1 MLSVLGADVGG
12 TKIAVGPVDPVGAQL
27 APPIVDLSRTEDTE
41 SFLAGLETTLRRAMT
56 QFADFAPGAV
66 GLACA
71 GTVDSDRGVVVTSPN
86 LPLREVPLAP
96 PLREAF
102 GVPVVLE
109 NDANAALLGESVAGA
124 AQGLRHVIMLTLG
137 TGVGGALLLDGRLY
151 RGAGGAAGEFGHTV
165 VQMGGLPCRCGMKG
179 CLEMYASGPALARY
193 ASARVRDPERDP
205 GNALLHLREQGL
217 LSGGAVARL
226 AREGHRGAVEA
237 VQQLAEWL
245 GVGLA
250 NLTNIFNPEMIVV
263 GGGVGEL
270 GELLLRYAREHLMKN
285 AMPPGKD
292 QVRLAAAELGNKAGL
307 VGAGLAA
314 WELVRGPD
322 AAPAGG
328 GAAARGAEAYGSAAG
343 GSATEEQAGAAP
355 SAEDPAAG

>member
-1 MLSVLGADVGG
+1 MLTHYTVYSMA
-12 TKIAVGPVDPVGAQL
+12 KARAQL
-27 APPIVDLSRTEDTE
+27 GWQPPTDLATGIQRS
-41 SFLAGLETTLRRAMT
+41 
-56 QFADFAPGAV
+56 
-66 GLACA
+66 
-71 GTVDSDRGVVVTSPN
+71 
-86 LPLREVPLAP
+86 
-96 PLREAF
+96 
-102 GVPVVLE
+102 
-109 NDANAALLGESVAGA
+109 AAW
-124 AQGLRHVIMLTLG
+124 
-137 TGVGGALLLDGRLY
+137 
-151 RGAGGAAGEFGHTV
+151 
-165 VQMGGLPCRCGMKG
+165 
-179 CLEMYASGPALARY
+179 
-193 ASARVRDPERDP
+193 
-205 GNALLHLREQGL
+205 LREQGL

-314 WELVRGPD
+314 WDLVRSPG

-328 GAAARGAEAYGSAAG
+328 GAAARGTVTSGPAAAG
-343 GSATEEQAGAAP
+343 LTIDEPAGD
-355 SAEDPAAG
+355 EPAAG

>member
-41 SFLAGLETTLRRAMT
+41 SFLAGLETTLRRART
-56 QFADFAPGAV
+56 QFARFSPGAV

-71 GTVDSDRGVVVTSPN
+71 GTVDSDHGVVVTSPN
-86 LPLREVPLAP
+86 LPLRDVRLAAPLQ
-96 PLREAF
+96 EAL

-124 AQGLRHVIMLTLG
+124 AVGLRHVIMLTLG

-205 GNALLHLREQGL
+205 GSALLHLREQGQL
-217 LSGGAVARL
+217 TGGAVARL
-226 AREGHRGAVEA
+226 AREGHRGAVES

-245 GVGLA
+245 GIGLA

-270 GELLLRYAREHLMKN
+270 GELLLHYAREQLMKN
-285 AMPPGKD
+285 AMAPARD
-292 QVRLAAAELGNKAGL
+292 QVQVVAAKLGNKAGL

-314 WELVRGPD
+314 WDLVRSRG

-328 GAAARGAEAYGSAAG
+328 GAAAEEPAADDP
-343 GSATEEQAGAAP
+343 APTDPAPTDPAGD
-355 SAEDPAAG
+355 EPAAG